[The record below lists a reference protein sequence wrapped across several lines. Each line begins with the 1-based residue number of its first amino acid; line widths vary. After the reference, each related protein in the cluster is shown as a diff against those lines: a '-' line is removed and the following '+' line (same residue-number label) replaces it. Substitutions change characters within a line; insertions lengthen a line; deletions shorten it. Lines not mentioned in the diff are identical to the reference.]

1 MMFVNFL
8 VFPMSPQSKYKYWD
22 DRFFSVYTSIHVSG
36 NSPKR
41 NENVKNDQNMLD
53 KV

>member
-8 VFPMSPQSKYKYWD
+8 FFPMSPQSKYKYWD